1 MKSGK
6 KTTQH
11 SAIARRDNH
20 RAPEIRVLHEAK
32 STAYPA
38 GRMLIASP
46 LALQDIITSVPRG
59 RILTLT
65 ALRLALARRY
75 KADYTCAIT
84 TGIFLRIAA
93 DAAEEDRA
101 NGATDVMPWWRVVRD
116 DGALFEKL
124 PGGAAGQARLLGHEG
139 ASIELKRGVPSRVS
153 AVDGLAFLP

>member
-6 KTTQH
+6 RPIARG
-11 SAIARRDNH
+11 AIAKRDNH

-46 LALQDIITSVPRG
+46 LALQEIITAVPRG

-65 ALRLALARRY
+65 ALRHALARRY
-75 KADYTCAIT
+75 NADYTCPIT
-84 TGIFLRIAA
+84 TGILLRIAA

-101 NGATDVMPWWRVVRD
+101 NGTTDVMPWWRAVRD

-139 ASIELKRGVPSRVS
+139 ATIELKRGVPSRVS
-153 AVDGLAFLP
+153 AVEGLALLP